1 MPLSSFPARATYP
14 RYQER
19 RNPFSSRKVTAV
31 GNCRKIKHR
40 EKTLFYQL
48 GVQKSPRILTLK
60 KKHAYISCLA
70 LQVGEED
77 PPTKNLTKKKPH
89 ILRPVLDAAEM
100 ILQFFLGLLACIFR

>member
-1 MPLSSFPARATYP
+1 MSEMARGFRSASGVYQD
-14 RYQER
+14 RQER
-19 RNPFSSRKVTAV
+19 FLGTPKRKPGGV
-31 GNCRKIKHR
+31 GP
-40 EKTLFYQL
+40 
-48 GVQKSPRILTLK
+48 GG
-60 KKHAYISCLA
+60 LA